1 MQQCSGTHA
10 EEELGAGEAI
20 TQSVLDAGCP
30 DGIEAR

>member
-10 EEELGAGEAI
+10 EELGAGEAI